1 MSKRAWESYEG
12 FHREIEMW
20 RKRAEAAEKR
30 EQDLLEAKNNSEWQS
45 AVEIARCQEHAEGAK
60 RHIEQLRRE
69 LDLAQETCDLWKAD
83 AEAAKRARDRAET
96 LLEGMILEEKR
107 RRMRE
112 ITMRVWADKG
122 PEDVPV

>member
-1 MSKRAWESYEG
+1 
-12 FHREIEMW
+12 
-20 RKRAEAAEKR
+20 
-30 EQDLLEAKNNSEWQS
+30 LEAKNRIVSNKD
-45 AVEIARCQEHAEGAK
+45 VEVSIWRERAEDAA

-69 LDLAQETCDLWKAD
+69 LDLTQETCDLWKAD

-112 ITMRVWADKG
+112 ITMRVWADKE
-122 PEDVPV
+122 PEGAST